1 MKNNIKKRKIV
12 IWILMLLIVIQLVA
26 AIGVRPARTTVAVD
40 EYEGNDIKIDGKLWI
55 VNNNQGEFTVDVYED
70 GEMAEFVKIKTNPK
84 RLTFRPEDE
93 AKEVEFEI
101 KFKKEDIP
109 PGTST
114 AFLVVEE
121 RFGDP
126 EDNTFSSRLLLKHK
140 ITFTGPY
147 PDLYL
152 EGSLNFH
159 EKGDEVELVAEVKNL
174 GKKDIQE
181 VQTTFYV
188 NDKAQKQH
196 ELETPAENLKT
207 KETKLLK
214 TTIEKDNF
222 NAAGQYE
229 VSAITKYDDQTLELY
244 KTLLIGKPE
253 VDITYFDRY
262 LIAHKVNQ
270 YTIDLLNK
278 WNQQIRNVYVDVE
291 VFKGGDK
298 VDGFR
303 TRSVDI
309 EAEMI
314 QRVSD
319 YLDAK
324 DKGPGRYTFEMTV
337 HFWSLVQ
344 MDEKRFTFQTDLVT
358 EEDAQKLNLAP
369 PAFTG
374 AATGYGGGAFS
385 TIAPWLLIGI
395 LLGIIGFYVTW
406 RYLNRN
412 KYDGGE
418 KPF

>member
-1 MKNNIKKRKIV
+1 MKQKKIV
-12 IWILMLLIVIQLVA
+12 WVLALLLVLHMVT
-26 AIGVRPARTTVAVD
+26 AIGVRPAKTNIAVD
-40 EYEGNDIKIDGKLWI
+40 GYEGNEIKIDGKLWI
-55 VNNNQGEFTVDVYED
+55 VNNNQGEFTVEVYEE
-70 GEMAEFVKIKTNPK
+70 GEMADFVKIKTDPK
-84 RLTFRPEDE
+84 KISFRAEDE

-101 KFKKEDIP
+101 KFNKGDLP

-114 AFLVVEE
+114 AFIVIEQ
-121 RFGDP
+121 RFEDQL
-126 EDNTFSSRLLLKHK
+126 DNTVSSKLLLKHK

-147 PDLYL
+147 PDFYI

-159 EKGDEVELVAEVKNL
+159 EKGDKIELVAEVKNL
-174 GKKDIQE
+174 GKKDINE
-181 VQTTFYV
+181 VQTKFYV
-188 NDKAQKQH
+188 NDKEQKQQ
-196 ELETPAENLKT
+196 ELETPIESLKT

-222 NAAGQYE
+222 NAAGQYQ
-229 VSAITKYDDQTLELY
+229 VSAVTKYDDQTLELY

-262 LIAHKVNQ
+262 LIAYKVNQ
-270 YTIDLLNK
+270 YTLDLLNK

-298 VDGFR
+298 VDDFR

-324 DKGPGRYTFEMTV
+324 DKGPGKYTFEMTV

-344 MDEKRFTFQTDLVT
+344 MDEKKFTFQTDLVT
-358 EEDAQKLNLAP
+358 EEDAQKLNLAA

-374 AATGYGGGAFS
+374 AATGYGEGAFS

-395 LLGIIGFYVTW
+395 LLGIIGFYVAW
-406 RYLNRN
+406 RFMNRK
-412 KYDGGE
+412 KYE
-418 KPF
+418 

>member
-1 MKNNIKKRKIV
+1 MKPKII
-12 IWILMLLIVIQLVA
+12 IWILIFLIVTQLVA
-26 AIGVRPARTTVAVD
+26 AIGIRPAKTNIAVD
-40 EYEGNDIKIDGKLWI
+40 EYDENNIKIDGKLWI
-55 VNNNQGEFTVDVYED
+55 VNNNQGEFTVDVYEE
-70 GEMAEFVKIKTNPK
+70 GEMAEFVKIKTDPK
-84 RLTFRPEDE
+84 KINFRPEDE
-93 AKEVEFEI
+93 AKEVDFEI

-114 AFLVVEE
+114 AFIVVEE
-121 RFGDP
+121 RFGDSQ
-126 EDNTFSSRLLLKHK
+126 DNTVSSKLLLKHK

-147 PDLYL
+147 PDLYI

-159 EKGDEVELVAEVKNL
+159 EKGEEVELVAEVKNL
-174 GKKDIQE
+174 GKKDINQ
-181 VQTTFYV
+181 VHTTFYV
-188 NDKAQKQH
+188 NDKEQKKQ
-196 ELETPAENLKT
+196 ELETPTESLKT

-291 VFKGGDK
+291 VFKGGQGDQK
-298 VDGFR
+298 IDSFR

-314 QRVSD
+314 QRISD
-319 YLDAK
+319 Y
-324 DKGPGRYTFEMTV
+324 
-337 HFWSLVQ
+337 
-344 MDEKRFTFQTDLVT
+344 
-358 EEDAQKLNLAP
+358 
-369 PAFTG
+369 
-374 AATGYGGGAFS
+374 
-385 TIAPWLLIGI
+385 
-395 LLGIIGFYVTW
+395 
-406 RYLNRN
+406 
-412 KYDGGE
+412 
-418 KPF
+418 

>member
-1 MKNNIKKRKIV
+1 MKQKK
-12 IWILMLLIVIQLVA
+12 ILWVLVLLLVLQMA
-26 AIGVRPARTTVAVD
+26 TAIGVRPAKTNIAVD
-40 EYEGNDIKIDGKLWI
+40 EYEGNSIEIGGLLWI
-55 VNNNQGEFTVDVYED
+55 VNNNQREFTVDIYEE
-70 GEMAEFVKIKTNPK
+70 GEMADLVKIKTNPK
-84 RLTFRPEDE
+84 KISFRPEDE

-101 KFKKEDIP
+101 KFNKEDIP

-114 AFLVVEE
+114 AFIVVEE
-121 RFGDP
+121 RFGDQL
-126 EDNTFSSRLLLKHK
+126 DNTVSSKLLLKHK

-147 PDLYL
+147 PDFYL
-152 EGSLNFH
+152 EGSLNFQ
-159 EKGDEVELVAEVKNL
+159 EKGEEIELVAEVKNL

-181 VQTTFYV
+181 VQTKFYV
-188 NDKAQKQH
+188 NDKEQKQQ

-214 TTIEKDNF
+214 ATIEKDNF

-270 YTIDLLNK
+270 YTLDLLNK

-291 VFKGGDK
+291 VFREGQK
-298 VDGFR
+298 VDAFR

-319 YLDAK
+319 YINAK
-324 DKGPGRYTFEMTV
+324 DKGPGKYIFEMTV
-337 HFWSLVQ
+337 HFWSLVS
-344 MDEKRFTFQTDLVT
+344 MEEKEFTFETDLVT
-358 EEDAQKLNLAP
+358 EEDAKKLNLVAP
-369 PAFTG
+369 ALTG
-374 AATGYGGGAFS
+374 AATSYEKGAFS
-385 TIAPWLLIGI
+385 NIAPWLLIGI
-395 LLGIIGFYVTW
+395 LLGIIGFYVAW
-406 RYLNRN
+406 RYVNRD
-412 KYDGGE
+412 KYE
-418 KPF
+418 